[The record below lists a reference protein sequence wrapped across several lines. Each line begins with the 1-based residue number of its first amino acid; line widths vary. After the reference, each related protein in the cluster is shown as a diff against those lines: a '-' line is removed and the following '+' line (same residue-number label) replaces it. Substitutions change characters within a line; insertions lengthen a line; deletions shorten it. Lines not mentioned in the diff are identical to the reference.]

1 MPATSVR
8 TVSLFC
14 LGLFVASGVVLAD
27 NAQAARPE
35 RIELVLNGEGIR
47 NFLFL
52 DIYQVALFL
61 PQKLTDPQ
69 AVLNR
74 DLPRRV
80 RITLLREVSA
90 ERDLEFLLGGLEDNN
105 SAEEMALI
113 QAPLDQ
119 FMHLIRELGTVAK
132 GSIVQLDYAP
142 GIGTRVWLNQR
153 LLGAVPGVAFNRSLL
168 KIWLGERP
176 IQKSLKR
183 ALLGEIKEAI

>member
-61 PQKLTDPQ
+61 PHKLTDPQ

-132 GSIVQLDYAP
+132 GSVVQLDYAP